1 MKETKAE
8 RQREKE
14 MLKMLAA
21 KKTNDMELNRFESN
35 EIMAI
40 AMATTKVL
48 FTIMVPFFLG
58 MSLVSIV

>member
-1 MKETKAE
+1 
-8 RQREKE
+8 
-14 MLKMLAA
+14 MLAA
-21 KKTNDMELNRFESN
+21 KKTNDMELNRFGSN

>member
-1 MKETKAE
+1 MS
-8 RQREKE
+8 
-14 MLKMLAA
+14 AA

-48 FTIMVPFFLG
+48 FTIMVPFLFG
-58 MSLVSIV
+58 MSLTSIV